1 MIATEIIDRCR
12 RNAEE
17 AQPGFSD
24 AARAFV
30 LTYLGNVGEASG
42 EQITDEA
49 KAFGLVPHDD
59 RAFGGVFLGLVK
71 RGRIE
76 RAGYCPRRK
85 GHGTQGGSIWRL
97 RH

>member
-1 MIATEIIDRCR
+1 MIAHEIIEGCR
-12 RNAEE
+12 QNADE
-17 AQPGFSD
+17 AQPGFSG

-30 LTYLGNVGEASG
+30 LNYLSNVGEASG
-42 EQITDEA
+42 EVITDSA

-59 RAFGGVFLGLVK
+59 RAFGGVFLALAK
-71 RGRIE
+71 RGLIE
-76 RAGYCPRRK
+76 RAGFCPRRK